1 MAMLNFITMGNGTN
15 VIWLVA
21 MIACIVLELSTVSL
35 TCIWFGLGALAALL
49 ASLFHAPIWLQVVWF
64 FVVSVLALILTRP
77 LVKKFINGKTQ
88 PTNADM
94 LIGQS
99 CVVLEPISNLSET
112 GAVKVG
118 GKIWTARS
126 IDGTVFAPGERVVA
140 VRIEGVKLIVA
151 DPAKIPQEV

>member
-1 MAMLNFITMGNGTN
+1 MALLNFITMGNGTN

-35 TCIWFGLGALAALL
+35 TCIWFALGALAALL
-49 ASLFHAPIWLQVVWF
+49 ASLFHAPVWLQVVWF

-112 GAVKVG
+112 GAVKAG

-126 IDGTVFAPGERVVA
+126 IDGTVFAPGERVVI

-151 DPAKIPQEV
+151 APAKITQEV

>member
-35 TCIWFGLGALAALL
+35 TCIWFALGALAALL
-49 ASLFHAPIWLQVVWF
+49 ASLFHAPVWLQVVWF

-112 GAVKVG
+112 GAVKAG

-126 IDGTVFAPGERVVA
+126 IDGTVFAPGERVVI

-151 DPAKIPQEV
+151 APAKITQEV

>member
-1 MAMLNFITMGNGTN
+1 MALLNFITMGNGTN

-35 TCIWFGLGALAALL
+35 TCIWFALGALAALL
-49 ASLFHAPIWLQVVWF
+49 ASLFHAPVWLQVVWF
-64 FVVSVLALILTRP
+64 FVVSVLALLITRP

-112 GAVKVG
+112 GAVKAG

-126 IDGTVFAPGERVVA
+126 IDGTVFAPGERVVI

-151 DPAKIPQEV
+151 APAKITQEV